1 MPRGGCRGNYLVHRW
16 RRQEEESRK
25 RVERLIMIYIEVWEE
40 RRREAIEKN
49 GKNLKNGS
57 RKETDERER
66 KR

>member
-1 MPRGGCRGNYLVHRW
+1 
-16 RRQEEESRK
+16 
-25 RVERLIMIYIEVWEE
+25 MIYIEVWEE